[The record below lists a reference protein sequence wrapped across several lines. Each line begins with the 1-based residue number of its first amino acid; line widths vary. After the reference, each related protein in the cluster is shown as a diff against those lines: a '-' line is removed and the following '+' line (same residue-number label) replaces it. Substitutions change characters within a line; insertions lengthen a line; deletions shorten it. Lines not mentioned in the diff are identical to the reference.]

1 MIVMVMMVEDKK
13 VKKVKEGTDI
23 ICEEKT
29 KKFHAATS
37 SDGVGNGTMVQA
49 ELCLNQCIAIAMLS
63 HADDENDYN
72 CTQTHHRTF
81 VLSCC
86 YCRC

>member
-1 MIVMVMMVEDKK
+1 MIVMVMMEEDKK

-37 SDGVGNGTMVQA
+37 TDGAGRVVFEVHT
-49 ELCLNQCIAIAMLS
+49 LNQCIAIAMLS